1 MSKEIMKRT
10 KLGNNFLNNRMQEN
24 RKKYAKQRKL
34 CVPSIRKI
42 KQNYLN
48 SFNEKNINDNMKFWR
63 TLKLFKNVLHTNEK
77 IISVKNENILS
88 NDNEI
93 AEVLNYFFSNIMKTS
108 WIPQKCSLWFVYR
121 WHCWCQ
127 TEGYC

>member
-10 KLGNNFLNNRMQEN
+10 KLGNNFLSNRMQEN

-108 WIPQKCSLWFVYR
+108 
-121 WHCWCQ
+121 
-127 TEGYC
+127 